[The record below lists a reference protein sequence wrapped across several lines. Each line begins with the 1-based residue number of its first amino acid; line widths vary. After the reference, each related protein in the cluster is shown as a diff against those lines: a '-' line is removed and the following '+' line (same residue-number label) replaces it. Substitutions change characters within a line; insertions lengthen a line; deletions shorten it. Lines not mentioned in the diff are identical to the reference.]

1 MSGPARLSEPT
12 PAAEPSSTSTDVGM
26 DDAAPASERDLEVST
41 PHGRRPDVVDLQR
54 VASQSPLTTGVVLA
68 VASLALIALAIRL
81 LVGMQEALDADEAT
95 EGITALRILHGHLV
109 LMESDGRYLGALDS
123 YLMAPF
129 LAVLGP
135 TLLGVRAAQAFLGAL
150 YVGLMFALGR
160 RALRSNQAGLV
171 MAGIAVVFPLYAVT
185 FGTKARTYGLLLVLE
200 TLLLLL
206 WIRLAWPSSRSRA
219 PAWAVVGLLAGIA
232 LWTHLLLALPTVVG
246 LAAVVARGRANGWR
260 PTWKGLAVAALA
272 GVIGFLPWLV
282 YNLAISPLGSLRHL
296 YSPAAAYTTSIPTAF
311 RYLLS
316 NGLPIF
322 LGSQGDDCGV
332 TAMPPAFADL
342 AVALLG
348 LAVLWLRRRSLVS
361 VVRGRFQELEPVDAV
376 LAMAPLALL
385 TVTVGFFNALYCE
398 PRYLMPLAVPLVFAV
413 GLVLLSTWPLRA
425 ACVALVTVWLV
436 VEVMIARN
444 LMAPRT
450 DIPVTSQAAA
460 SPEIAAAAERVA
472 AARPEAVWAQYWLAR
487 PIEFYAGD
495 RFVMGE
501 YGGYVGFPDT
511 QIRSLNA
518 RHPSW
523 LFAESD
529 PQVAR
534 FRAECQ
540 HRGIKYGVSRPGPGL
555 VLFSGLSQPL
565 TPADMQLGGQR
576 PDQV

>member
-1 MSGPARLSEPT
+1 
-12 PAAEPSSTSTDVGM
+12 M

-135 TLLGVRAAQAFLGAL
+135 TLLGVRTAQAFLGAL

-171 MAGIAVVFPLYAVT
+171 MAGIAVVFPLYTVT
-185 FGTKARTYGLLLVLE
+185 FGTKARTYELLLVLE

-260 PTWKGLAVAALA
+260 PTWKGLALAALA

-332 TAMPPAFADL
+332 TAMPAAFADL

-472 AARPEAVWAQYWLAR
+472 AARPEAGWAQYWLAR